1 MDTIFHILDCQIRD
15 ETVEAEDEETREVSY
30 EDVEVEDDEVQDVR
44 KKGGSKLQP
53 NARVVIHLFGSTASG
68 QHVRCNVRN
77 FEPFFYIRLP
87 NGDRS
92 NQLLAKKAV
101 ENYICRML
109 GNGAMDLITLTIVQ
123 KKELF
128 GYHAQKSFPFLEIR
142 VLSMNA
148 FQQVK
153 NIFLND
159 RGEPCIGGKWKAGR
173 ENLGAPFGKG
183 ESPAVY
189 ESNLDPLLRFF
200 HLRNIS
206 PCNWVSV
213 KGGGEPKHKMDV
225 YEVDCDF
232 EDISPCTN
240 PPAAT
245 APFRVASWDIEC
257 WSSTGEFPLAERKW
271 SHIVRPFFKASA
283 DASDFCN
290 AIVAALQGA
299 EVPQGCYPLSLK
311 HEPKGIQEK
320 TLDTIIARMNK
331 LCAKDEFSECFEGGD
346 KDTNIQNLGIYLE
359 KEFGSKFPL
368 MGDPIIQI
376 GVILTRLGSNE
387 TEHHIF
393 VLDTCAEVPGAVVHS
408 YKDEKTLLLE
418 WCKWVHKMGVDILI
432 GYNIFGFDEVYFWNR
447 LTYFDLEDHEA
458 VQELHRLCDLGGVM
472 KLDEKRLSSSAM
484 GDNFLYLWNTTGR
497 LRVDLYHYIKRNN
510 ALGSYKLDDTSR
522 YFLGE
527 KVKGVKDGGA
537 GADKWEITVDLGKS
551 KQGPAVGR
559 SLVFMNGEGVT
570 LCDKLTIHS
579 LDKETGVMVVDAPD
593 DVEVIDVEK
602 WAIVKDDLSP
612 AEMFKLHLGTAED
625 RATIAKYC
633 VQDCAL
639 VLDLFRKLEVFNN
652 AMSMANVCSVPIGY
666 IFIRGQGIKI
676 ESLIYKF
683 CYENQQCIQVLPQAG
698 GNTSSYEGAIV
709 LDPTPGFYTVPVGV
723 ADFASLYP
731 STIISENISHD
742 TLVWVKEY
750 DNDMKF
756 KKLIWGSDEYDNYPG
771 VLYTDIQFDNF
782 EDDPNDTRKN
792 KAKIKT
798 GVRVCR
804 YAQDAMGTI
813 PQITGKLLAQRKATR
828 KLIEKEPDVF
838 RKALLDAEQ
847 LAYKVTANSLYG
859 QLGSGTFK
867 VRLQSLAASVTA
879 YGRKQIMFAKDM
891 IMEFYGE
898 NSKYDMKSDIQC
910 KSSIVY
916 GDTDSLFISFH
927 PTKKDGSPLSDRE
940 SLEATIH
947 LTEEAGKL
955 VSQALKPPHDFEF
968 DKVYWP
974 FLIFSKKR
982 DVGNLYESNPDEFY
996 QKSMGIAL
1004 KRRDYAP
1011 IVKKIYGGAV
1021 QIMLGER
1028 NVAKAA
1034 NFVRQACNDLV
1045 NGKWGLGPL
1054 TISKS
1059 LRAEYANPNAI
1070 AHKVLADRMAAR
1082 DPGNAPASGDRIPYV
1097 YILPPAGQKASDLQ
1111 GDRIEAP
1118 SYIREKGLKPDFM
1131 FYITNQIS
1139 NPVCQMFGLLLE
1151 HMPGFP
1157 GEPPNGWPTDEG
1169 VRATVRE
1176 DMAYKLLF
1184 SEAQGITTSN
1194 KTKAFAEKFG
1204 FQVIGK
1210 IGGKKNTDGTTV
1222 SVAPIPTNTTVRRT
1236 AQTTLDGAFADRLLI
1251 EASKK
1256 PKRKTDKK
1264 EI

>member
-1 MDTIFHILDCQIRD
+1 
-15 ETVEAEDEETREVSY
+15 
-30 EDVEVEDDEVQDVR
+30 
-44 KKGGSKLQP
+44 
-53 NARVVIHLFGSTASG
+53 
-68 QHVRCNVRN
+68 
-77 FEPFFYIRLP
+77 
-87 NGDRS
+87 
-92 NQLLAKKAV
+92 
-101 ENYICRML
+101 
-109 GNGAMDLITLTIVQ
+109 
-123 KKELF
+123 
-128 GYHAQKSFPFLEIR
+128 
-142 VLSMNA
+142 
-148 FQQVK
+148 
-153 NIFLND
+153 
-159 RGEPCIGGKWKAGR
+159 
-173 ENLGAPFGKG
+173 
-183 ESPAVY
+183 
-189 ESNLDPLLRFF
+189 
-200 HLRNIS
+200 
-206 PCNWVSV
+206 
-213 KGGGEPKHKMDV
+213 
-225 YEVDCDF
+225 
-232 EDISPCTN
+232 
-240 PPAAT
+240 
-245 APFRVASWDIEC
+245 
-257 WSSTGEFPLAERKW
+257 
-271 SHIVRPFFKASA
+271 
-283 DASDFCN
+283 
-290 AIVAALQGA
+290 
-299 EVPQGCYPLSLK
+299 
-311 HEPKGIQEK
+311 
-320 TLDTIIARMNK
+320 
-331 LCAKDEFSECFEGGD
+331 
-346 KDTNIQNLGIYLE
+346 
-359 KEFGSKFPL
+359 
-368 MGDPIIQI
+368 
-376 GVILTRLGSNE
+376 
-387 TEHHIF
+387 
-393 VLDTCAEVPGAVVHS
+393 
-408 YKDEKTLLLE
+408 
-418 WCKWVHKMGVDILI
+418 
-432 GYNIFGFDEVYFWNR
+432 
-447 LTYFDLEDHEA
+447 
-458 VQELHRLCDLGGVM
+458 M

-497 LRVDLYHYIKRNN
+497 LRIDLYHYIKRNN

-527 KVKGVKDGGA
+527 KVKGVEDGGA
-537 GADKWEITVDLGKS
+537 GAEKWKITVDLTKS
-551 KQGPAVGR
+551 KQGADVGR
-559 SLVFMNGEGVT
+559 SLVFMNGEGVS

-579 LDKETGVMVVDAPD
+579 IEKDTGIMVVDAPA
-593 DVEVIDVEK
+593 DVEVLDVEK

-652 AMSMANVCSVPIGY
+652 AMSMANVCTVPIGY

-683 CYENQQCIQVLPQAG
+683 CYENGQCIQVLPQAS
-698 GNTSSYEGAIV
+698 GNLSSYEGAIV

-750 DNDMKF
+750 DNEMKY
-756 KKLIWGSDEYDNYPG
+756 KKTIWGNEEYDNYPG

-804 YAQDAMGTI
+804 YAQDTMGTI

-879 YGRKQIMFAKDM
+879 YGRKQIIFAKDM
-891 IMEFYGE
+891 IMEFYGPKANNPHCTATGAE
-898 NSKYDMKSDIQC
+898 T
-910 KSSIVY
+910 VY
-916 GDTDSLFISFH
+916 GDSVTGDTPLFVRMNGIPIIITIERLGAYMKGQWTPWHTTKEEKDVTSNDIEVWTEKGWTKLHRVIRHKLTPGKKMYRIITPSGVVDCSEDHSLVCNDSSEVKPCNVMVGTPLLHDDNYLDQYPDIPHTEHSMNDKLAMTYLYISMRNRGCRPMFSEGKNGNIVFHNDTVNNLENTITSIQEITIDPTSYIYDLQTENHHFSVGPGALVVHNTDSLFICFN
-927 PTKKDGSPLSDRE
+927 PKDPETGLPLDGRAAV
-940 SLEATIH
+940 EATIR
-947 LTEEAGKL
+947 LTAEAGKL

-982 DVGNLYESNPDEFY
+982 YVGNLYESNADEFY

-1028 NVAKAA
+1028 NVAKAT
-1034 NFVRQACNDLV
+1034 NFVREACNDLV

-1059 LRAEYANPNAI
+1059 LRSEYANPNSI
-1070 AHKVLADRMAAR
+1070 AHKVLADRMTAR

-1097 YILPPAGQKASDLQ
+1097 YILPSAGQKASALQ

-1151 HMPGFP
+1151 RMPGFSGAPP
-1157 GEPPNGWPTDEG
+1157 GGWPQDDG
-1169 VRATVRE
+1169 SRAVHRE
-1176 DMAYKLLF
+1176 NMAYKLLF
-1184 SEAQGITTSN
+1184 AEAEGITNSS
-1194 KTKAFAEKFG
+1194 KTRAFADKFG
-1204 FQVIGK
+1204 FQVLGK
-1210 IGGKKNTDGTTV
+1210 VGGKKKDITESGSEGTIL
-1222 SVAPIPTNTTVRRT
+1222 SVAPIQTNTTIRRT
-1236 AQTTLDGAFADRLLI
+1236 TQMTLDGAFADRLLI
-1251 EASKK
+1251 ESMKK

-1264 EI
+1264 EK